1 MATPSR
7 TSRLSRSRM
16 ASAKR
21 RGNREGR
28 MTLSEHVV
36 ELRKRLF
43 RCALAVVVGAVVSWF
58 LAGPVMDIVRGPIT
72 AIAKQQGRDAMLN
85 YDSIT
90 GAFDLKMQVAIT
102 VGIVISSP
110 VWLWQIWAFFVPAL
124 KRTELRY
131 ALGFFFTAVPLFLAG
146 ATVGWLLVPHIVSL
160 LTSFASQQDSAIIA
174 AKTYFDF
181 IMKLVVAVGVAFVLP
196 VFLVLLNFVGVLSA
210 RSIISSWR
218 WAIILIALFT
228 AIATPSADVLSM
240 FLLAIPIAG
249 LYFAAYGVAV
259 IHDRRAVKAA
269 DRLDVELATGARL
282 EQ

>member
-1 MATPSR
+1 
-7 TSRLSRSRM
+7 M
-16 ASAKR
+16 ASTKR
-21 RGNREGR
+21 GTNREGR
-28 MTLSEHVV
+28 MTLSEHFV

-43 RCALAVVVGAVVSWF
+43 RCALAVVVGAVIGWL
-58 LAGPVMDIVRGPIT
+58 LAGPVMDVVRGPIT
-72 AIAKQQGRDAMLN
+72 AIAKEQGREAMLN
-85 YDSIT
+85 YDSVT
-90 GAFDLKMQVAIT
+90 GAFDLRMQVAIT

-131 ALGFFFTAVPLFLAG
+131 ALGFFFTAVPLFIAG
-146 ATVGWLLVPHIVSL
+146 GTVGWLLVPHIVSL
-160 LTSFASQQDSAIIA
+160 LTGFASQQDSAIIA

-181 IMKLVVAVGVAFVLP
+181 IMKLVIAVGVAFVLP

-210 RSIISSWR
+210 RAIIASWR
-218 WAIILIALFT
+218 WALILIALFT

-259 IHDRRAVKAA
+259 IHDRRAVRAA
-269 DRLDVELATGARL
+269 DRLEAEIATLGRL
-282 EQ
+282 EG

>member
-1 MATPSR
+1 
-7 TSRLSRSRM
+7 M

-21 RGNREGR
+21 RSNREGR
-28 MTLSEHVV
+28 MTLSEHFV

-43 RCALAVVVGAVVSWF
+43 RCALAVVVGTVVGWL
-58 LAGPVMDIVRGPIT
+58 LAGPVMDVVRGPIT
-72 AIAKQQGRDAMLN
+72 AIAKEQGREAMLN

-110 VWLWQIWAFFVPAL
+110 VWLWQVWAFFVPAL

-131 ALGFFFTAVPLFLAG
+131 ALGFFFTAVPLFIAG
-146 ATVGWLLVPHIVSL
+146 GTVGWLLVPHIVSL
-160 LTSFASQQDSAIIA
+160 LTGFASHQDSAIIA

-181 IMKLVVAVGVAFVLP
+181 ILKLVVAVAIAFVLP

-210 RSIISSWR
+210 RSIIASWR
-218 WAIILIALFT
+218 WALILIVLFT

-249 LYFAAYGVAV
+249 LYFAAYGVAA

-269 DRLDVELATGARL
+269 DRLEAEIASVGRL
-282 EQ
+282 EK